1 MDLIHQ
7 ANERKLNRYVTSV
20 ATDPQGGNVRELLG
34 RLCTGAIVLS
44 AVSAAFAAV
53 EPLQPLKMEAK
64 HPAISSNVTKLIEEL
79 HYSQPH
85 LDNSLSSAILDRYLD
100 TLDGNRMYFTSSDVA
115 SFNRLRYELDD
126 RARTGEL
133 QPVFDIFNLFRKRA
147 GERVEYAIQLLATEP
162 DYKVDESYRWDRS
175 DLPWPASSS
184 EIDEVWRQNV
194 KSDGLRLM
202 LTGKTWT
209 EASDILKER
218 YERSYK
224 RVTQLTPDD
233 VFETFMNAVAHNMD
247 PHSSY
252 LSPRQSE
259 EYRIQMSLS
268 YDGIGASLQLED
280 DYVKIMNIIP
290 GGPAQIDGQLK
301 PEDRI
306 TAVGE
311 GQGELVDVIGWRLDD
326 VVQRIRGP
334 GGTRIRLQVLP
345 AGAAPGSTE
354 KTIELT
360 RDKIKLEEQAA
371 KKSTVEVPVDG
382 ATYKVG
388 VITVPSFYQDF
399 AARSRGDEDY
409 TSTSRDVTRLI
420 DEFKAEG
427 GVDGIVMDLRANGG
441 GHLSEATELSGLFIE
456 RGPVVQLRETRGN
469 IQVLDDP
476 SPSAIYTGPLAVLVD
491 RYSASASEIFAAAI
505 QDYDRGVIIGQ
516 QTFGKG
522 SVQNLFPL
530 DRLMRGTDNGQLTL
544 TIGKYYRV
552 TGESTQ
558 HRGVIPDIELPSAV
572 DTATVGESTRDTA
585 LPWDRIQPTRFRPET
600 GLDAELDTLRTHQA
614 ERATEDPDYR
624 YLLSDIA
631 AIRDINAQKTV
642 SLNLDARVAENK
654 GFEQGRLTRENT
666 RRAALGLESLSSV
679 DQLESAELPE
689 AILLRQAARVV
700 ADMSELQHPHQR
712 QLLSGS
718 EGARRPEPAK
728 N

>member
-1 MDLIHQ
+1 
-7 ANERKLNRYVTSV
+7 
-20 ATDPQGGNVRELLG
+20 
-34 RLCTGAIVLS
+34 LS
-44 AVSAAFAAV
+44 ASFASLAAV
-53 EPLQPLKMEAK
+53 EPLPPLQLQPK
-64 HPAISSNVTKLIEEL
+64 HAPISSNVAKLIEEL
-79 HYSQPH
+79 HYSLPR

-100 TLDGNRMYFTSSDVA
+100 TLDGNRMYFTASDIA

-126 RARTGEL
+126 RTRTGDL
-133 QPVFDIFNLFRKRA
+133 QPVFDIFNLFRRRA
-147 GERVEYAIQLLATEP
+147 GERVDTAIELLGTEP
-162 DYKVDESYRWDRS
+162 DYTIDESFQWDRS
-175 DLPWPASSS
+175 ELPWPAS
-184 EIDEVWRQNV
+184 EAELDEVWRKNV

-202 LTGKTWT
+202 LTGKTWS
-209 EASDILKER
+209 EAAQLLKDR
-218 YERSYK
+218 YERSY
-224 RVTQLTPDD
+224 RRITQLTTDD
-233 VFETFMNAVAHNMD
+233 VFETYMNAVAHNMD

-280 DYVKIMNIIP
+280 DYVKVMNIIP

-311 GQGELVDVIGWRLDD
+311 EGGEPIDVIGWRLDD
-326 VVQRIRGP
+326 VVQKIRGP
-334 GGTRIRLQVLP
+334 GGTRVRLQVLP
-345 AGAAPGSTE
+345 AGAAPGSPE
-354 KTIELT
+354 KIIELV

-371 KKSTVEVPVDG
+371 KKSMLETPFNG
-382 ATYKVG
+382 RNYRIG

-409 TSTSRDVTRLI
+409 TSTSRDVSRLLE
-420 DEFKAEG
+420 EFKAEG
-427 GVDGIVMDLRANGG
+427 IDGLVMDLRANGG

-456 RGPVVQLRETRGN
+456 RGPIVQLRETRGT
-469 IQVLDDP
+469 IQQLDDP
-476 SPSAIYTGPLAVLVD
+476 SPTAVYAGPLGVLVD

-558 HRGVIPDIELPSAV
+558 HRGVIPDVELPSMV
-572 DTATVGESTRDTA
+572 DPETVGESTRETA
-585 LPWDRIQPTRFRPET
+585 LPWDRIQPTRFRANAT
-600 GLDAELDTLRTHQA
+600 AGSLISDLRAHQQA
-614 ERATEDPDYR
+614 RSSSDPDFG

-631 AIRDINAQKTV
+631 AFKEINGQKSV
-642 SLNLDARVAENK
+642 SLNLEARVAENK
-654 GFEQGRLTRENT
+654 RVEEGRLARENA
-666 RRAALGLESLSSV
+666 RRAALGLEPLTNISELS
-679 DQLESAELPE
+679 DAETSE

-700 ADMSELQHPHQR
+700 AEIAERSRSAP
-712 QLLSGS
+712 
-718 EGARRPEPAK
+718 
-728 N
+728 

>member
-1 MDLIHQ
+1 
-7 ANERKLNRYVTSV
+7 
-20 ATDPQGGNVRELLG
+20 
-34 RLCTGAIVLS
+34 
-44 AVSAAFAAV
+44 
-53 EPLQPLKMEAK
+53 LQLAPK
-64 HPAISSNVTKLIEEL
+64 HPAISSNVAKLIEEL
-79 HYSQPH
+79 HYSLPR
-85 LDNSLSSAILDRYLD
+85 LDNSMSSAILDRYLD
-100 TLDGNRMYFTSSDVA
+100 SLDGNRMYFTAGDIA
-115 SFNRLRYELDD
+115 TFNRLRYELDD
-126 RARTGEL
+126 RTRTGDL
-133 QPVFDIFNLFRKRA
+133 QPVFDIFNLFRQRA
-147 GERVEYAIQLLATEP
+147 GERVDYAIKLLETPP
-162 DYKVDESYRWDRS
+162 DYTLEESYRWDRS
-175 DLPWPASSS
+175 ELPWPVSQS

-194 KSDGLRLM
+194 KSDGLRLI
-202 LTGKTWT
+202 LTGKTWD
-209 EASDILKER
+209 EAAKLLKDR

-224 RVTQLTPDD
+224 RITQLTTDD
-233 VFETFMNAVAHNMD
+233 VFETYMNAVAHNVD

-280 DYVKIMNIIP
+280 DFVKVMNIIP

-301 PEDRI
+301 IEDRI

-311 GQGELVDVIGWRLDD
+311 EGKEPQDVIGWRLDD
-326 VVQRIRGP
+326 VVQLIRGP
-334 GGTRIRLQVLP
+334 GGSKVRLQILP
-345 AGAAPGSTE
+345 AGAAPGSPE
-354 KTIELT
+354 KIIELT

-371 KKSTVEVPVDG
+371 KKSLLEIPFEG
-382 ATYKVG
+382 KTYRIG
-388 VITVPSFYQDF
+388 VINVPSFYQDF

-409 TSTSRDVTRLI
+409 TSTSRDVTRLL

-427 GVDGIVMDLRANGG
+427 GIDGLVMDLRANGG

-476 SPSAIYTGPLAVLVD
+476 SPTAIYGGPMAVLVD

-505 QDYDRGVIIGQ
+505 QDYDRGLIIGQ

-558 HRGVIPDIELPSAV
+558 HRGVIPDIELPSMV

-585 LPWDRIQPTRFRPET
+585 LPWDRIQPTRFRADPELAT
-600 GLDAELDTLRTHQA
+600 HLAELRTHQNS
-614 ERATEDPDYR
+614 RAAQDPDFS

-631 AIRDINAQKTV
+631 AFKELSAQKSV
-642 SLNLDARVAENK
+642 SLNLQSRIAENK
-654 GFEQGRLTRENT
+654 SMEDGRLARENV
-666 RRAALGLESLSSV
+666 RRAAQGLPALTSV
-679 DQLESAELPE
+679 DQLESAEAPDT
-689 AILLRQAARVV
+689 ILLRQAARVV
-700 ADMSELQHPHQR
+700 AELVKQEGPQR
-712 QLLSGS
+712 QLLSG
-718 EGARRPEPAK
+718 GDAARRAEPAAQ
-728 N
+728 

>member
-1 MDLIHQ
+1 
-7 ANERKLNRYVTSV
+7 
-20 ATDPQGGNVRELLG
+20 VREFFG
-34 RLCTGAIVLS
+34 RIWTGALVLS
-44 AVSAAFAAV
+44 TVTVAYAAV
-53 EPLQPLKMEAK
+53 EPLKPIQMDPKE
-64 HPAISSNVTKLIEEL
+64 PAISTNVTKLIEEL

-100 TLDGNRMYFTSSDVA
+100 TLDGNRMYFTASDIA
-115 SFNRLRYELDD
+115 SFNKLRYELDD
-126 RARTGEL
+126 RTRSGEL
-133 QPVFDIFNLFRKRA
+133 QPVFDMFNLFRKRA
-147 GERVEYAIQLLATEP
+147 AERVDYAIKLLDTEP
-162 DYKVDESYRWDRS
+162 DFTVDESYRWDRS
-175 DLPWPASSS
+175 MLPWPASTQ
-184 EIDEVWRQNV
+184 ELDEVWRQNV
-194 KSDGLRLM
+194 KSDALRLI
-202 LTGKTWT
+202 LTGKAWT
-209 EASDILKER
+209 EAAKILKER

-224 RVTQLTPDD
+224 RVTQLTADD
-233 VFETFMNAVAHNMD
+233 VFETYMNAVAHNMD

-280 DYVKIMNIIP
+280 DYVKVMNIIP
-290 GGPAQIDGQLK
+290 GGPAKVDGQLK
-301 PEDRI
+301 EGDRI

-311 GQGELVDVIGWRLDD
+311 GKSGDLVDVIGWRLDD
-326 VVQRIRGP
+326 VVSKIRGP
-334 GGTRIRLQVLP
+334 GGTRVRLQILP
-345 AGAAPGSTE
+345 AGATPGSPE
-354 KTIELT
+354 KTLELT
-360 RDKIKLEEQAA
+360 RDKIKLEEQAS
-371 KKSTVEVPVDG
+371 KKTTLEIPFDG
-382 ATYKVG
+382 QTYKIG

-399 AARSRGDEDY
+399 AARSRGDDDY

-441 GHLSEATELSGLFIE
+441 GHLSEATELSGLFID
-456 RGPVVQLRETRGN
+456 RGPIVQLRETRGN

-476 SPSAIYTGPLAVLVD
+476 SPGAIYTGPLAVLVD

-558 HRGVIPDIELPSAV
+558 HRGVIPDIELPSMV

-585 LPWDRIQPTRFRPET
+585 LPWDRIQPTRFRPVP
-600 GLDAELDTLRTHQA
+600 GLDAELDTLRAHQTTRSA
-614 ERATEDPDYR
+614 NDPDFR
-624 YLLSDIA
+624 YLVSDVA
-631 AIRDINAQKTV
+631 AIKELNAQKSV
-642 SLNLDARVAENK
+642 SLNLKMRQAENK
-654 GFEQGRLTRENT
+654 AIEQGRLARENT
-666 RRAALGLESLSSV
+666 RRAALGIAPLTSV

-689 AILLRQAARVV
+689 TILLHQAAQVV
-700 ADMSELQHPHQR
+700 ADMAELNHPHQR
-712 QLLSGS
+712 QLISGS
-718 EGARRPEPAK
+718 EASRPAEATK
-728 N
+728 AH

>member
-1 MDLIHQ
+1 M
-7 ANERKLNRYVTSV
+7 
-20 ATDPQGGNVRELLG
+20 REFLG
-34 RLCTGAIVLS
+34 RLCTGALALS
-44 AVSAAFAAV
+44 AAALAFAAV
-53 EPLQPLKMEAK
+53 EPLPPLQMEPKEA
-64 HPAISSNVTKLIEEL
+64 AISSNVTKLIEEL

-100 TLDGNRMYFTSSDVA
+100 TLDGNRMYFTAGDIA
-115 SFNRLRYELDD
+115 SFNRYRYELDD
-126 RARTGEL
+126 RTRSGEL
-133 QPVFDIFNLFRKRA
+133 QPVFEIFNLFRKRA
-147 GERVEYAIQLLATEP
+147 AERVEYAIALLATEP
-162 DYKVDESYRWDRS
+162 DYTLDESYRWDRAQ
-175 DLPWPASSS
+175 LPWPATTADLD
-184 EIDEVWRQNV
+184 EIWRQNV

-202 LTGKTWT
+202 LTGKSWT
-209 EASDILKER
+209 DAATVLKER

-224 RVTQLTPDD
+224 RVTQLTADD
-233 VFETFMNAVAHNMD
+233 VFETYMNAVAHNMD

-280 DYVKIMNIIP
+280 DYVKVINIIP

-311 GQGELVDVIGWRLDD
+311 GKAGELVDVIGWRLDD
-326 VVQRIRGP
+326 VVQKIRGP
-334 GGTRIRLQVLP
+334 GGTKVRLQILP
-345 AGAAPGSTE
+345 AGAAPGSPE
-354 KTIELT
+354 KTIELL

-371 KKSTVEVPVDG
+371 KKSIVEMPFNGD
-382 ATYKVG
+382 TYKIG

-399 AARSRGDEDY
+399 AARSRGDDDY

-420 DEFKAEG
+420 GEFKAEG

-441 GHLSEATELSGLFIE
+441 GHLSEATELSGLFVD
-456 RGPVVQLRETRGN
+456 RGPIVQLRETRGN

-476 SPSAIYTGPLAVLVD
+476 SAGAIYTGPLAVLVD

-530 DRLMRGTDNGQLTL
+530 DRLMRGSDNGQLTL

-558 HRGVIPDIELPSAV
+558 HRGVIPDIELPSMV
-572 DTATVGESTRDTA
+572 DTTVVGESTRDTA
-585 LPWDRIQPTRFRPET
+585 LPWDRIQPTRFRPIP
-600 GLDAELDTLRTHQA
+600 GLDAQLDTLRSHQA
-614 ERATEDPDYR
+614 ARAAEDPNFR
-624 YLLSDIA
+624 YLVSDVA
-631 AIRDINAQKTV
+631 AIKELNAQKAV
-642 SLNLDARVAENK
+642 SLNLKTRQAETK
-654 GFEQGRLTRENT
+654 ALEQGRLDRENR
-666 RRAALGLESLSSV
+666 RRAALGIAPLNGV
-679 DQLESAELPE
+679 DQLENAEQPDTI
-689 AILLRQAARVV
+689 ILREAARVV
-700 ADMSELQHPHQR
+700 AEMSQLQHPHQR

-718 EGARRPEPAK
+718 EGSRSAETPKAQ
-728 N
+728 

>member
-1 MDLIHQ
+1 M
-7 ANERKLNRYVTSV
+7 V
-20 ATDPQGGNVRELLG
+20 
-34 RLCTGAIVLS
+34 
-44 AVSAAFAAV
+44 FAAV
-53 EPLQPLKMEAK
+53 EPLPPLQMAPK
-64 HPAISSNVTKLIEEL
+64 HPAIASNVTKLIEEL
-79 HYSQPH
+79 HYSLPH

-100 TLDGNRMYFTSSDVA
+100 TLDGNRMYFSAGDIAT
-115 SFNRLRYELDD
+115 FNRLRYELDD
-126 RARTGEL
+126 RTRTGDL
-133 QPVFDIFNLFRKRA
+133 QPVFDIFNLYRQRA
-147 GERVEYAIQLLATEP
+147 GERVDYAVGLLATEP
-162 DYKVDESYRWDRS
+162 DYTVDESYQWDRS
-175 DLPWPASSS
+175 ELPWPVS
-184 EIDEVWRQNV
+184 EAEINEVWRQNV
-194 KSDGLRLM
+194 KSDGLRLIM
-202 LTGKTWT
+202 TGKTWP
-209 EASDILKER
+209 EAAEILKER

-224 RVTQLTPDD
+224 RIAQLTADD
-233 VFETFMNAVAHNMD
+233 VFESYMNAVAHNMD

-311 GQGELVDVIGWRLDD
+311 DGAEPIDVIGWRLDD
-326 VVQRIRGP
+326 VVQKIRGP
-334 GGTRIRLQVLP
+334 GGTRVRLQILP
-345 AGAAPGSTE
+345 AGAAPGSPE
-354 KTIELT
+354 KIIELV

-371 KKSTVEVPVDG
+371 KKQLLEVPFEG
-382 ATYKVG
+382 QTYRIG
-388 VITVPSFYQDF
+388 VIDVPSFYQDF
-399 AARSRGDEDY
+399 AARSRGDDDY
-409 TSTSRDVTRLI
+409 TSTSRDVARLI
-420 DEFKAEG
+420 EEFKAEG
-427 GVDGIVMDLRANGG
+427 GIDGLVMDLRANGG

-456 RGPVVQLRETRGN
+456 RGPIVQLRETRGN

-476 SPSAIYTGPLAVLVD
+476 SPSAVYAGPLAVLVD

-558 HRGVIPDIELPSAV
+558 HRGVIPDIELPSMI

-585 LPWDRIQPTRFRPET
+585 LPWDRIQPTRFRADPA
-600 GLDAELDTLRTHQA
+600 LKNELDSLRTHQMA
-614 ERATEDPDYR
+614 RAANDPEFSF
-624 YLLSDIA
+624 LLGDIDA
-631 AIRDINAQKTV
+631 FKSINEQKSV
-642 SLNLDARVAENK
+642 SLNLEKRIAENK
-654 GFEQGRLTRENT
+654 SLEDGRLTRENK
-666 RRAALGLESLSSV
+666 RRAALGLEPLASI
-679 DQLESAELPE
+679 DQLDPAEQPE
-689 AILLRQAARVV
+689 NILLREAARVV
-700 ADMSELQHPHQR
+700 AEMVEQENPQQR

-718 EGARRPEPAK
+718 DRARK
-728 N
+728 QDTDD

>member
-1 MDLIHQ
+1 
-7 ANERKLNRYVTSV
+7 V
-20 ATDPQGGNVRELLG
+20 AL
-34 RLCTGAIVLS
+34 
-44 AVSAAFAAV
+44 AAV
-53 EPLQPLKMEAK
+53 EPLPPLQLEPK

-79 HYSQPH
+79 HYSLPR

-100 TLDGNRMYFTSSDVA
+100 TLDGNRMYFTASDIA

-126 RARTGEL
+126 RTRTGDL
-133 QPVFDIFNLFRKRA
+133 QPVFDIFNLFRTRA
-147 GERVEYAIQLLATEP
+147 GERVDYAIKLLQTEP
-162 DYKVDESYRWDRS
+162 NYQVDESYRWDRS
-175 DLPWPASSS
+175 ELPWPVSST

-202 LTGKTWT
+202 LTGKTWLET
-209 EASDILKER
+209 AEILKER

-224 RVTQLTPDD
+224 RVTQLTSDD

-280 DYVKIMNIIP
+280 DYVKVMNIIP

-311 GQGELVDVIGWRLDD
+311 GNGSPVDVIGWRLDD

-334 GGTRIRLQVLP
+334 GGTRVRLQILP
-345 AGAAPGSTE
+345 AGAAPGSPE
-354 KTIELT
+354 KVIELT

-371 KKSTVEVPVDG
+371 KKSLLEIPFDG
-382 ATYKVG
+382 STYKIG

-420 DEFKAEG
+420 NEFKTEG
-427 GVDGIVMDLRANGG
+427 IDGLVMDLRANGG

-476 SPSAIYTGPLAVLVD
+476 SPSAIYSGPLAVLVD

-505 QDYDRGVIIGQ
+505 QDYDRGVIVGQ

-530 DRLMRGTDNGQLTL
+530 DRLMRGTNNGQLTL

-558 HRGVIPDIELPSAV
+558 HRGVIPDIELPSMV
-572 DTATVGESTRDTA
+572 DTATVGESTRETA
-585 LPWDRIQPTRFRPET
+585 LPWDRIQPTRFRADTEV
-600 GLDAELDTLRTHQA
+600 ASELPDLRTHQSTRSA
-614 ERATEDPDYR
+614 ADPEYS

-631 AIRDINAQKTV
+631 AFQSLNAQKTI
-642 SLNLDARVAENK
+642 SLNLDTRIAENK
-654 GFEQGRLTRENT
+654 SMEEGRLTRENT
-666 RRAALGLESLSSV
+666 RRAALGLEALTSV
-679 DQLESAELPE
+679 EELDSAERPD

-700 ADMSELQHPHQR
+700 AEMAELKNPKPR

-718 EGARRPEPAK
+718 EAARSPEPAK
-728 N
+728 

>member
-1 MDLIHQ
+1 
-7 ANERKLNRYVTSV
+7 
-20 ATDPQGGNVRELLG
+20 VRELFS
-34 RLCTGAIVLS
+34 RVCTSVLVLS
-44 AVSAAFAAV
+44 ASFASFAAV
-53 EPLQPLKMEAK
+53 EPLPPLQLQPK
-64 HPAISSNVTKLIEEL
+64 HPAISTNVAKLIEEL
-79 HYSQPH
+79 HYSLPR

-100 TLDGNRMYFTSSDVA
+100 TLDGNRMYFTASDVA

-126 RARTGEL
+126 RTRTGDL

-147 GERVEYAIQLLATEP
+147 GERVDGAIALLATEP
-162 DYKVDESYRWDRS
+162 DYTIDETFQWDRS
-175 DLPWPASSS
+175 ELPWPASDA
-184 EIDEVWRQNV
+184 EINEVWRKNV

-209 EASDILKER
+209 ETAELLKER

-224 RVTQLTPDD
+224 RITQLTTDD
-233 VFETFMNAVAHNMD
+233 VFETYMNAVAHNMD

-311 GQGELVDVIGWRLDD
+311 GGTEPVDVIGWRLDD
-326 VVQRIRGP
+326 VVQKIRGP
-334 GGTRIRLQVLP
+334 GGTRVRLQILP
-345 AGAAPGSTE
+345 AGAAPGSPE
-354 KTIELT
+354 KIIELV

-371 KKSTVEVPVDG
+371 KKDVIDLPFNGKS
-382 ATYKVG
+382 YRIG

-420 DEFKAEG
+420 EEFEAEG
-427 GVDGIVMDLRANGG
+427 NIDGLVMDLRANGG

-456 RGPVVQLRETRGN
+456 RGPVVQLRETRGT

-476 SPSAIYTGPLAVLVD
+476 SPTAIYGGPLAVLVD

-505 QDYDRGVIIGQ
+505 QDYDRGVIVGQ

-558 HRGVIPDIELPSAV
+558 HRGVLPDIELPSMV
-572 DTATVGESTRDTA
+572 DTTTVGESTRDTA
-585 LPWDRIQPTRFRPET
+585 LPWDRIQPTRFRADPALASELGELRAHQQSRAASDPEFS
-600 GLDAELDTLRTHQA
+600 
-614 ERATEDPDYR
+614 

-631 AIRDINAQKTV
+631 AVKEIAAQKSV
-642 SLNLDARVAENK
+642 SLNLEGRIAENK
-654 GFEQGRLTRENT
+654 RLEEGRLARENS
-666 RRAALGLESLSSV
+666 RRAALGLEPLTGIE
-679 DQLESAELPE
+679 QLDE
-689 AILLRQAARVV
+689 AAASDAIVLRQAARIV
-700 ADMSELQHPHQR
+700 AEIAEYS
-712 QLLSGS
+712 
-718 EGARRPEPAK
+718 PAP
-728 N
+728 